1 MLTCHVLYFFRR
13 KCQSAFCA
21 RRDLCARARMI
32 CVPINCLSIIQHSW
46 ADQRWS
52 DRFGQR
58 FLSSIETRF
67 PMVSSVQNLF
77 VQRFWVFR
85 LYWNISRSIADS
97 LPGNYTRPQA
107 AGASSAAHR
116 EISDLWTKF
125 GERQVLHNRV
135 TVGSSTF
142 AYRRIVAKLPCQLP
156 TASLWILQRCSLI
169 VVEEPTAPVGSE
181 LLCCILIS

>member
-1 MLTCHVLYFFRR
+1 MLTSCIFSRR

-46 ADQRWS
+46 ADQRWF

-85 LYWNISRSIADS
+85 LYRNISRSIADS

-107 AGASSAAHR
+107 ADASSA
-116 EISDLWTKF
+116 SGNFGLVDKKF
-125 GERQVLHNRV
+125 GERQVLHYTTAWRWVQVHLSTVALLPNCHANCQRRV
-135 TVGSSTF
+135 FG
-142 AYRRIVAKLPCQLP
+142 Y
-156 TASLWILQRCSLI
+156 CSL
-169 VVEEPTAPVGSE
+169 VEEPTAPVGSG